1 MNSFRSSVSQ
11 WDANFLIDVSQ
22 AEEKHRGVAQLSA
35 WLTIRRV
42 YMPSRRPL
50 TLSPAHRP
58 KALRPA
64 ATKNDMS
71 NSDPKSWYS
80 GIVLNRL
87 TSAGSRSGLVGG
99 GGNDVRS
106 CTIVDKR
113 YIPCQGYCHLLLLEH
128 IVRGRVA
135 SMYLPSVVRG
145 LAASKTPQDS
155 DLLHAAP
162 DSEREKKSA
171 LFSNRITGR

>member
-1 MNSFRSSVSQ
+1 M
-11 WDANFLIDVSQ
+11 
-22 AEEKHRGVAQLSA
+22 KHLAHNWKGL
-35 WLTIRRV
+35 LV

-80 GIVLNRL
+80 GIVLKRL
-87 TSAGSRSGLVGG
+87 ISAGSRSGLVGG

-113 YIPCQGYCHLLLLEH
+113 YIPYQGHWILLFEH
-128 IVRGRVA
+128 IVGDRVA
-135 SMYLPSVVRG
+135 SVYSPSVVRG
-145 LAASKTPQDS
+145 LATSKTLQDS
-155 DLLHAAP
+155 DLLRAGP
-162 DSEREKKSA
+162 NSEKKQVSVF
-171 LFSNRITGR
+171 LKQDIGR